1 MQLVLPQEAT
11 GRRVEFYQFTHPREN
26 KPAKFLVDQGEDA
39 PHPLYE
45 LTVVGS
51 DLRSSLVGNSMSS
64 DGSIVVATPLHPL
77 FMIIGALYKHR
88 NKPFSLDILLELAAS
103 ESCQEIPEPMISPF
117 IENICDTQDEKVLLN
132 MDKLKEFLD
141 IRTARVRAGLPLS
154 VKEEVLQA
162 VESTDPVL
170 ISMAEQYGAV
180 SMLATSW
187 LSDDVAE
194 WYLSTYDFTPL
205 IEEAKR
211 LEQQHTVMNY
221 MQQQSTQTS
230 SSTSNEPK
238 GIKRPNES
246 KAKQPKRIKA
256 ENNRSILDMFKKK

>member
-11 GRRVEFYQFTHPREN
+11 GRKIEFYQFTHPREN

-51 DLRSSLVGNSMSS
+51 DLQSSLVGNNMSS

-77 FMIIGALYKHR
+77 FMIIGALHKHR
-88 NKPFSLDILLELAAS
+88 NKAFALDILLELAAS
-103 ESCQEIPEPMISPF
+103 ENCQEIPESMIRPYIAS
-117 IENICDTQDEKVLLN
+117 ICDIQDEKVALN

-162 VESTDPVL
+162 VESADPVL

-180 SMLATSW
+180 SMLSTSW
-187 LSDDVAE
+187 LPEDVAE
-194 WYLSTYDFTPL
+194 WYISTYNFTPL

-221 MQQQSTQTS
+221 MQQSTQAPS
-230 SSTSNEPK
+230 NAANEPK
-238 GIKRPNES
+238 GVKRPNES